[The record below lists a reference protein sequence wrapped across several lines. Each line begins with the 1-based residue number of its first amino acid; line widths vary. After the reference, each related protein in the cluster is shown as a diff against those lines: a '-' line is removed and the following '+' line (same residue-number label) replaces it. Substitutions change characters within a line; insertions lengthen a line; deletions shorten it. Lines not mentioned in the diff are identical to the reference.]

1 MPFLGLK
8 FYYSNSSPPISLF
21 PSCSQLYACAD
32 YSGVVLVHSF
42 SSVSCFLS
50 GFGCW
55 ISRSMSTVSEPRKV
69 SDLQGM
75 WELVQWGQC
84 QTGQKICSLHSSVC
98 LVWVCRLTMSFLMA
112 SLSSDLTNQKL
123 SNGTPK

>member
-1 MPFLGLK
+1 MT

-42 SSVSCFLS
+42 NFVSCFMS

-55 ISRSMSTVSEPRKV
+55 ISRSVSAVGKPRKV

-75 WELVQWGQC
+75 WEVVQWGQY
-84 QTGQKICSLHSSVC
+84 QAGQKSLFSAQ
-98 LVWVCRLTMSFLMA
+98 LTLPSM
-112 SLSSDLTNQKL
+112 D
-123 SNGTPK
+123 P